1 MIFLLAY
8 YVIRILEIFILAWA
22 LMSWFNP
29 DPRNPIVKFIH
40 AVVDPIMKPFVTLI
54 PPIGGISF
62 AGMAAIIVLELIRG
76 IFERAAMTVLP

>member
-8 YVIRILEIFILAWA
+8 YVIRILELFILAWA
-22 LMSWFNP
+22 LMSWFSP

-62 AGMAAIIVLELIRG
+62 AGMAAIIVLELIRN
-76 IFERAAMTVLP
+76 IFARAAMTVLP